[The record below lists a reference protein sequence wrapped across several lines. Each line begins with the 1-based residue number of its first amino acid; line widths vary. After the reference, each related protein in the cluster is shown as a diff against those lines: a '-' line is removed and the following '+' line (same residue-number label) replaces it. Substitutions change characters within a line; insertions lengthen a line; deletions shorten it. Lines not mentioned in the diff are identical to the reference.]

1 MLKHIKLS
9 ALIYP
14 LILLI
19 LLLLLSCE
27 HNKDA
32 KQEKVNYKEQAAYD
46 LSKDADIQRYNIDVM
61 KQKARERSPCDTIAV
76 MEFIFNNYPSGTYLL
91 NFDRT
96 ITYNIP
102 KPAVIYFTNTDGS
115 KYVFAAIAASR
126 PGERLIE
133 PSNIIGYEQ
142 SFIDLDST
150 DLGTPFL
157 YLVLFECS
165 NQNLVKVWEAPIPS
179 HGGFNGIKLKTW
191 KDKNIYYIE
200 NNFHYAQGIGHINY
214 NYFLVD
220 NIKDFPH
227 LLMTYAGTSFKRS
240 IANINNDKYPDYYE
254 HIFYNLADKVY
265 SKDSVGFVWSV
276 KDTVYTNTRNKKQ
289 TRRY

>member
-9 ALIYP
+9 SLIYP
-14 LILLI
+14 IIILI
-19 LLLLLSCE
+19 LLLLLGCE
-27 HNKDA
+27 NKQV
-32 KQEKVNYKEQAAYD
+32 KQEKVNYQEQAAYD
-46 LSKDADIQRYNIDVM
+46 LSKDADIQRYNLDVM

-76 MEFIFNNYPSGTYLL
+76 VEFILNNYPSGTYLL

-96 ITYNIP
+96 FTYNIS
-102 KPAVIYFTNTDGS
+102 KPALIYFTNTDGN

-165 NQNLVKVWEAPIPS
+165 NQNLVIVWESPIPS
-179 HGGFNGIKLKTW
+179 LGGFNCIKLKTW
-191 KDKNIYYIE
+191 QDKHIYYIE
-200 NNFHYAQGIGHINY
+200 NTFHYAQGFGHINY
-214 NYFLVD
+214 IYFIF
-220 NIKDFPH
+220 NIIKNFPH
-227 LLMTYAGTSFKRS
+227 LLMTYSGTSFKRTL
-240 IANINNDKYPDYYE
+240 ADINNDNYPDYYE
-254 HIFYNLADKVY
+254 HIFYNLSDKVY
-265 SKDSVGFVWSV
+265 SKDSVGFIWSV
-276 KDTVYTNTRNKKQ
+276 KDTVYINTRNKKQ